1 MPATYFTKII
11 KNTLNENLNTIGF
24 TETKTFIVYK
34 DGIWSEESKKYVEKK
49 GNKYIHISIY
59 NYKDDLPYILSIIAM
74 SNEQNREYYS
84 YNIIDNPLN
93 IKLST
98 LMNGGNVALI
108 VILIFILIGVIGLI
122 VFVYFKKKK
131 ENADLRQKVESIS
144 FMGENKEDLLLEI
157 ETVF

>member
-74 SNEQNREYYS
+74 SNEQNREYYL

-93 IKLST
+93 IKLS
-98 LMNGGNVALI
+98 I
-108 VILIFILIGVIGLI
+108 
-122 VFVYFKKKK
+122 
-131 ENADLRQKVESIS
+131 
-144 FMGENKEDLLLEI
+144 
-157 ETVF
+157 

>member
-11 KNTLNENLNTIGF
+11 KKTLNENLNTIGF

-34 DGIWSEESKKYVEKK
+34 NGIWSEESKKYVEKK
-49 GNKYIHISIY
+49 GNKGIHICIY
-59 NYKDDLPYILSIIAM
+59 NHKDDLPYILSIISM

-98 LMNGGNVALI
+98 GISSSALI

-122 VFVYFKKKK
+122 AFVYFKTKKVI
-131 ENADLRQKVESIS
+131 DLRKKVESIG
-144 FMGENKEDLLLEI
+144 FVGENKEDLLLGKG
-157 ETVF
+157 TVF